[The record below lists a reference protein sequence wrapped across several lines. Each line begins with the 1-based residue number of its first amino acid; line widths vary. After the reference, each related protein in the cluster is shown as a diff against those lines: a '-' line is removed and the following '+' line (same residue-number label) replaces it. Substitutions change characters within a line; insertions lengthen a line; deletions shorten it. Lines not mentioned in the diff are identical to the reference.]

1 MLYPNGTWHFLVL
14 GYGHL
19 LNVLNEALGV
29 MEDHFFN
36 ARELHRALQC
46 PMLEVIL
53 VGRRLCRLRE

>member
-1 MLYPNGTWHFLVL
+1 MLYPNGTWHFSIL

-19 LNVLNEALGV
+19 LNILNEALGV
-29 MEDHFFN
+29 MEDHSFS

-46 PMLEVIL
+46 LMPEAIL